1 MELRHFLIFASEAE
15 AVGLWGLG
23 LIVVAACAAFM
34 ERRRLKRKSIDS
46 VGWVPWFAI
55 SFVCMIL
62 GAGLVALSVKGIAAG

>member
-15 AVGLWGLG
+15 AVGLCGLG
-23 LIVVAACAAFM
+23 LIAIAIWAAFM
-34 ERRRLKRKSIDS
+34 ERRRLKRQSIDS

-62 GAGLVALSVKGIAAG
+62 GAGLVAASFKGIAAG